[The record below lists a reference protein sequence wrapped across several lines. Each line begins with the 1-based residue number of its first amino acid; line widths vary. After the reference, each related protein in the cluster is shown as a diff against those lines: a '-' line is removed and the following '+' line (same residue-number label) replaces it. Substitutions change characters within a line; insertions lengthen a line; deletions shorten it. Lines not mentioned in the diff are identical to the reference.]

1 MECVSRINVHLM
13 ENVTLRE
20 FHKNYKQRKIKNLH
34 EFKKEILTMKL
45 MFKREY
51 YNHTTAMV
59 AILLHTTTIM
69 ILLSLILMLNTVP
82 LQKLTTTLT
91 AITALQI

>member
-1 MECVSRINVHLM
+1 
-13 ENVTLRE
+13 
-20 FHKNYKQRKIKNLH
+20 
-34 EFKKEILTMKL
+34 
-45 MFKREY
+45 
-51 YNHTTAMV
+51 MV